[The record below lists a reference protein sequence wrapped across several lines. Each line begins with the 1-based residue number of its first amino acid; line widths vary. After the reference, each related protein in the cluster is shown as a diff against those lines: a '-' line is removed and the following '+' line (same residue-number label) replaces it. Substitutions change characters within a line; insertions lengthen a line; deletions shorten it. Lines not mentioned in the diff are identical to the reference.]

1 MVVRWAHR
9 QVDSGCLESTRI
21 ISELKSE
28 PHSNQA
34 EAREMGETKGRQ
46 PEAAGYLHASQF
58 QSADSQTHTS
68 MYQQMPEGERRHGVH
83 TFPGRRAG

>member
-9 QVDSGCLESTRI
+9 QVDSACLESTRI

-28 PHSNQA
+28 PHSNQT
-34 EAREMGETKGRQ
+34 EARDTAETKGRL
-46 PEAAGYLHASQF
+46 PGATGDLHASQF

-68 MYQQMPEGERRHGVH
+68 TY
-83 TFPGRRAG
+83 